1 MLPIH
6 VAAEHGHKDMVE
18 YLYEVT
24 KDELTEKDRIELI
37 RNLISRADLFDEAL
51 QLLKEHPKLAMDN
64 LGYEWRRETALHI
77 LAGTPMMPPNLA
89 NQNQQGILKRY
100 FNIFPT
106 FVAVINF
113 TTAVSDSDK
122 LPAHEKLSPQTKEL
136 LHLLLKN
143 VDYGDT
149 WIDEVINVAVAQDN
163 IELLSMI
170 ICHYPEL
177 ICKVD
182 GDTDTCGR
190 IFCNAVWKRRKDIF
204 KLLKK
209 NVRPRFQRKLLQKVH
224 QYKDDAGNNI
234 LHYAGMSPP
243 SDKLDTISGVAF
255 QLQQELLWF
264 QIVNP
269 LVAEAKNEKS
279 QTPKALFSEEHKQL
293 KEKGEKW
300 MKDTANSCM
309 IVATLIATVVFAAAF
324 TVPGGIK
331 EESGTPHFAH
341 KLSFKIFVISD
352 AISLVLSVY
361 SILTFL
367 SILTSRYAEE
377 DFLSKLPK
385 KLVMGLVTLL
395 LSIAAMM
402 AVFVT
407 TVFIVFKVEKIWV
420 RVLLCLIASL
430 PVIELAKQSCP
441 LLFDVV
447 RLMFKRSFLFEDKFW
462 NWLKA
467 KYMYFG
473 YVRRR
478 CYRRCRNSFWSIR
491 HTVPVSKGT
500 KM

>member
-1 MLPIH
+1 MVVRKLVKYMTKEDLAFQNGDGYTAFCLLAASPWVGLAILMFKKNEKLPSIRGYDGLLPIY
-6 VAAEHGHKDMVE
+6 VAVEHGHKDMVE

-24 KDELTEKDRIELI
+24 KDELTENDRIELI

-100 FNIFPT
+100 FNIS
-106 FVAVINF
+106 
-113 TTAVSDSDK
+113 VSDSDK

-190 IFCNAVWKRRKDIF
+190 IFCNAVWKRQKDIF

-255 QLQQELLWF
+255 QLRQELLWF
-264 QIVNP
+264 QVN
-269 LVAEAKNEKS
+269 
-279 QTPKALFSEEHKQL
+279 
-293 KEKGEKW
+293 
-300 MKDTANSCM
+300 
-309 IVATLIATVVFAAAF
+309 
-324 TVPGGIK
+324 
-331 EESGTPHFAH
+331 
-341 KLSFKIFVISD
+341 
-352 AISLVLSVY
+352 
-361 SILTFL
+361 
-367 SILTSRYAEE
+367 
-377 DFLSKLPK
+377 
-385 KLVMGLVTLL
+385 
-395 LSIAAMM
+395 
-402 AVFVT
+402 
-407 TVFIVFKVEKIWV
+407 
-420 RVLLCLIASL
+420 
-430 PVIELAKQSCP
+430 
-441 LLFDVV
+441 
-447 RLMFKRSFLFEDKFW
+447 
-462 NWLKA
+462 
-467 KYMYFG
+467 
-473 YVRRR
+473 
-478 CYRRCRNSFWSIR
+478 
-491 HTVPVSKGT
+491 
-500 KM
+500 